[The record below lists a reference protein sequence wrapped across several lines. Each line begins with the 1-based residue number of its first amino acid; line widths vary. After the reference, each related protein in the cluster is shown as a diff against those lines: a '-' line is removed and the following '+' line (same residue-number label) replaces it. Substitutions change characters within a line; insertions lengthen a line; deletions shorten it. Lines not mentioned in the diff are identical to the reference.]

1 MKSNQTETKSKS
13 TLGLTRHLLNRV
25 MCLGAVI
32 LTCSSAPAQNL
43 FVSDGYSNSGNIYK
57 FTPDGVQSTFAS
69 GLHYTFGLAF
79 DSAGNL
85 FVTVFSVDSNGVVN
99 SSIYKFT
106 PDGVRSTFASGL
118 HYTFGL
124 AFDSA
129 GNLFVTDFVGGLGG
143 SINGTIYKFTPD
155 GMRTTFALGLSFP
168 RALAFD
174 RAGNLFVVDRF
185 DSILKFTPNG
195 VRTTF
200 ASGSELNTTTGLA
213 CDSAGNLFVSE
224 YGSGV
229 KGGTVNGVPIIYK
242 FAPSGVRT
250 TFASPSELNGP
261 TALAFDSTGNL
272 FVSDDTVTDSS
283 EEHTFPG
290 AIYKFT
296 PDGQRSTFTA
306 NLHGFPS
313 IAFQPTQTPTS
324 TPTPTPAPTPTPSPT
339 PRPSTTPTPSP
350 TPTPTPTPPTTGPAV
365 MLIPPPGATFT
376 SSSVTF
382 SWSAGS
388 ATAYFLLVGSS
399 PNGADIYNSG
409 IVTVH
414 SKTVNNI
421 PTDGRTIYATLLSE
435 VNNSW
440 TFKSYTYK
448 AF

>member
-69 GLHYTFGLAF
+69 GLSGLGGLAF

-85 FVTVFSVDSNGVVN
+85 FVSDS
-99 SSIYKFT
+99 T
-106 PDGVRSTFASGL
+106 A
-118 HYTFGL
+118 
-124 AFDSA
+124 
-129 GNLFVTDFVGGLGG
+129 GLGG

-155 GMRTTFALGLSFP
+155 GARTTFALGLSFP
-168 RALAFD
+168 RALAFN
-174 RAGNLFVVDRF
+174 RAGDLFVVDGGSNR
-185 DSILKFTPNG
+185 ILKFTPDG

-272 FVSDDTVTDSS
+272 FVSDNTVTDSS

-350 TPTPTPTPPTTGPAV
+350 TPTPTPTSPTTGPAV
-365 MLIPPPGATFT
+365 MLIPPPGSTFT

>member
-69 GLHYTFGLAF
+69 GLSGLRGLAF

-85 FVTVFSVDSNGVVN
+85 FVSDS
-99 SSIYKFT
+99 T
-106 PDGVRSTFASGL
+106 A
-118 HYTFGL
+118 
-124 AFDSA
+124 
-129 GNLFVTDFVGGLGG
+129 GLGG

-155 GMRTTFALGLSFP
+155 
-168 RALAFD
+168 
-174 RAGNLFVVDRF
+174 
-185 DSILKFTPNG
+185 G

-272 FVSDDTVTDSS
+272 FVSDNTVTDSS

-350 TPTPTPTPPTTGPAV
+350 TPTPTPTSPTTGPAV
-365 MLIPPPGATFT
+365 MLIPPPGSTFT

-409 IVTVH
+409 QVTVH

-421 PTDGRTIYATLLSE
+421 PTDGRTIYVTLGSL
-435 VNNSW
+435 VNGSW

-448 AF
+448 AL

>member
-69 GLHYTFGLAF
+69 GLSGLGGLAF

-85 FVTVFSVDSNGVVN
+85 FVSDS
-99 SSIYKFT
+99 T
-106 PDGVRSTFASGL
+106 A
-118 HYTFGL
+118 
-124 AFDSA
+124 
-129 GNLFVTDFVGGLGG
+129 GLGG

-155 GMRTTFALGLSFP
+155 GVRTTFALGLSFP
-168 RALAFD
+168 RALAFN
-174 RAGNLFVVDRF
+174 RAGDLFVVDGGSNR
-185 DSILKFTPNG
+185 ILKFTPDG

-272 FVSDDTVTDSS
+272 FVSDNTVTDSS

-350 TPTPTPTPPTTGPAV
+350 TPTPTPTTGPAV
-365 MLIPPPGATFT
+365 MLIPPPGSTFT